1 MSTKW
6 IEKRLCQR
14 FSIEGATI
22 SYRNAK
28 LLWFM
33 MKMDEED
40 CHVLDLN
47 RGGIRF
53 LHQKPLKFDSRISLQ
68 LFTPAEQI
76 PLAIEGRVRW
86 SVANAGM
93 SYKYQSGVQF
103 NAYGPERTQN
113 PTHLLDRLIALE
125 QRAVALG

>member
-1 MSTKW
+1 
-6 IEKRLCQR
+6 
-14 FSIEGATI
+14 
-22 SYRNAK
+22 
-28 LLWFM
+28 M

-76 PLAIEGRVRW
+76 PLGIEGRVRW

-113 PTHLLDRLIALE
+113 PTHFAGQAHRPRTKGRHTRLRRVLSFVRPAASSC
-125 QRAVALG
+125 RPTATHHS